1 MVRTWLRIGLLGL
14 VGYAGACSSSSDTP
28 APVAD
33 PVPPGPPV
41 DPDPTPTDPTA
52 DGDPNAP
59 WEPPAESGAVAF
71 PYKAYRC
78 GYSTRQVSPS
88 KPAASFHD
96 DVSGAAP
103 KPRNL
108 HLTIAGNASSSVVVQ
123 WATDGATQATEV
135 RFGDSPA
142 QLDKVAHGFSF
153 DYGATDRRQHEVHL
167 CGLLPG
173 RTYYYDAGGSKGRSA
188 VYKVTTAPDTA
199 TDVKLLVGGDTR
211 TNPDVWA
218 GLAKSAIAQGATALL
233 MTGDAVASGGFQ
245 VQWDALF
252 DAAPEL
258 FAQLPGIWA
267 HGNHEG
273 LDESYFAQFA
283 LPDNGSGSGIEEW
296 FATTYGPLRLVT
308 LNDTVSSSSVITGAE
323 RTFLDLTLSAVDRA
337 RTPFVVAMHHQPIY
351 TTSSGH
357 SPALDLRAAW
367 TPLYDQYH
375 VNAVLNGHVH
385 SYESTKPMTGGT
397 GSSVGTATTDAL
409 GTRYLVFGGGGASLY
424 GFKTTQSYIQ
434 TRESVHGFAV
444 MSASATEMKW
454 TAFRADAS
462 TIETI
467 TIPK

>member
-1 MVRTWLRIGLLGL
+1 M
-14 VGYAGACSSSSDTP
+14 
-28 APVAD
+28 
-33 PVPPGPPV
+33 
-41 DPDPTPTDPTA
+41 
-52 DGDPNAP
+52 
-59 WEPPAESGAVAF
+59 
-71 PYKAYRC
+71 
-78 GYSTRQVSPS
+78 
-88 KPAASFHD
+88 
-96 DVSGAAP
+96 
-103 KPRNL
+103 
-108 HLTIAGNASSSVVVQ
+108 
-123 WATDGATQATEV
+123 
-135 RFGDSPA
+135 
-142 QLDKVAHGFSF
+142 
-153 DYGATDRRQHEVHL
+153 
-167 CGLLPG
+167 PG

-199 TDVKLLVGGDTR
+199 TEVKLLVGGDTR

-357 SPALDLRAAW
+357 SPAARGSLHSAPCSSSCFAGCRMRRA
-367 TPLYDQYH
+367 TR
-375 VNAVLNGHVH
+375 
-385 SYESTKPMTGGT
+385 
-397 GSSVGTATTDAL
+397 SSRG
-409 GTRYLVFGGGGASLY
+409 
-424 GFKTTQSYIQ
+424 
-434 TRESVHGFAV
+434 
-444 MSASATEMKW
+444 
-454 TAFRADAS
+454 
-462 TIETI
+462 
-467 TIPK
+467 